1 MGTNPNNHTPE
12 RILEA
17 ARTLFAE
24 RGYERTTIRG
34 IGAHAGVDPALV
46 VHYFGNKDSLF
57 AKAVRVGLEVPDLR
71 QMEGYSAGACLV
83 SYFLDAME
91 KGGTGTRLIALLRAC
106 VSQES
111 AMQTLQ
117 TIIQR
122 RLQNVLAELLPAD
135 EIGLRSGLI
144 ATQMVG
150 LAMTRYILKIPS
162 VAGLPKDEVIQRLG
176 PVIQHHLFSYMGDLV
191 RPSTEPLCTN
201 LRSAQR

>member
-17 ARTLFAE
+17 ARMLFAE

-34 IGAHAGVDPALV
+34 IGTRAGVDPALV
-46 VHYFGNKDSLF
+46 GHYFGNKESLF

-71 QMEGYSAGACLV
+71 QMDGYSAGACLV

-117 TIIQR
+117 TIMQR
-122 RLQNVLAELLPAD
+122 RLQNVLAELLSAD
-135 EIGLRSGLI
+135 EVGLRSGLI

-150 LAMTRYILKIPS
+150 LAMTRYILKFPS
-162 VAGLPKDEVIQRLG
+162 VTCLPKDEVIQQFG
-176 PVIQHHLFSYMGDLV
+176 PVIQHHLFGYMGDLV
-191 RPSTEPLCTN
+191 RPCAEPLCTN
-201 LRSAQR
+201 PKSAPR

>member
-17 ARTLFAE
+17 ARMLFAE
-24 RGYERTTIRG
+24 LGYERTTIRG
-34 IGAHAGVDPALV
+34 IGAQAGVDPALV
-46 VHYFGNKDSLF
+46 VHYFGNKECLF
-57 AKAVRVGLEVPDLR
+57 AESVRVGLEVPDLR
-71 QMEGYSAGACLV
+71 QMEGYSAGVCLV
-83 SYFLDAME
+83 SYFLEAME

-106 VSQES
+106 VSQER

-117 TIIQR
+117 TIIQK
-122 RLQNVLAELLPAD
+122 RLQSVLGELLPAD

-150 LAMTRYILKIPS
+150 LAMTRYVLKIPS

-201 LRSAQR
+201 LSSAQR